1 LGRNLLPRRALSQIV
16 ASFGRASGQM
26 TSPTRLAG
34 WRSGRPPEGSVP
46 KDAVDRVHPELSR
59 PRGLS
64 NAPAERSAPV
74 AVCACHHAV
83 VFFEIGD
90 ARINVRRESAATTTC
105 SCYDPRPRAT
115 AAATAAAAAEFTPD
129 PRPLRAR
136 LRCHVRRPSV
146 MRCECDSETPCSWK
160 KESIVGR
167 YTCPKLRDAGWGTSS
182 SLLSPKL
189 SRRSCMTGANAW
201 LTAAF
206 LKGNGPTRGDHSKHL
221 QPQVWRRARP
231 L

>member
-1 LGRNLLPRRALSQIV
+1 MERNLLPRRALSQIV

-83 VFFEIGD
+83 VCVFFEIGD

-136 LRCHVRRPSV
+136 LRCPRPSPLDGEV
-146 MRCECDSETPCSWK
+146 RLGDTAIKTKSFWNGVSTRLVEGGWIHNGKARKT
-160 KESIVGR
+160 R
-167 YTCPKLRDAGWGTSS
+167 AGS
-182 SLLSPKL
+182 
-189 SRRSCMTGANAW
+189 
-201 LTAAF
+201 
-206 LKGNGPTRGDHSKHL
+206 
-221 QPQVWRRARP
+221 
-231 L
+231 

>member
-1 LGRNLLPRRALSQIV
+1 
-16 ASFGRASGQM
+16 M
-26 TSPTRLAG
+26 TSPTRLTG
-34 WRSGRPPEGSVP
+34 WRVGGLPKGRPGP

-105 SCYDPRPRAT
+105 SCYDPRPRHGAT

-136 LRCHVRRPSV
+136 LRCHVRPLGDEMRVRLGDTVFLEKRIDRRPLLFARS
-146 MRCECDSETPCSWK
+146 SETPR
-160 KESIVGR
+160 GGGHR
-167 YTCPKLRDAGWGTSS
+167 H
-182 SLLSPKL
+182 
-189 SRRSCMTGANAW
+189 RS
-201 LTAAF
+201 
-206 LKGNGPTRGDHSKHL
+206 
-221 QPQVWRRARP
+221 
-231 L
+231 

>member
-1 LGRNLLPRRALSQIV
+1 
-16 ASFGRASGQM
+16 M
-26 TSPTRLAG
+26 TSPTRLTG
-34 WRSGRPPEGSVP
+34 WRVGGLPKGRPGP

-105 SCYDPRPRAT
+105 SCYDPRPRHGAT

-136 LRCHVRRPSV
+136 LRCHVRLPSV
-146 MRCECDSETPCSWK
+146 MSDEGATRRHRVLGK
-160 KESIVGR
+160 KNRVR